1 MRDTQVAGGAQGMVP
16 GLIPV
21 AHGIPIHF
29 SLLIPCRGRLV
40 IPASSLVRQQSN
52 DKWIA
57 VYILK
62 IDEIFVA
69 LVGISVP
76 CY

>member
-40 IPASSLVRQQSN
+40 IPASSLVRQQYN

-57 VYILK
+57 VYSK
-62 IDEIFVA
+62 NR
-69 LVGISVP
+69 
-76 CY
+76 